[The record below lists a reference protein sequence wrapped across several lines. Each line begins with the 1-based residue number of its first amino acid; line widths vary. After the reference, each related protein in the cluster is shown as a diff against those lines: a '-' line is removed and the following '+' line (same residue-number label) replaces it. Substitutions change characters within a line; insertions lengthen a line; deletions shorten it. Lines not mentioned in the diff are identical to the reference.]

1 MQRGLAAFPTP
12 KNPSAPKNQGLSDSR
27 TSVTPSQ
34 TRNTPKFSNTKREK
48 ALTLGK
54 DQFQLETF
62 HLETSKPEFPTS
74 CCPRTAQK
82 MQVHDHSQNSRLP
95 TPSKASPPAQ
105 GGSRVPHPGL
115 SQHHGHSHTHK
126 LPHTRLRP
134 KNCSTPPQ
142 NDFAKRILTELDTHG
157 TSTPSSELFQ

>member
-12 KNPSAPKNQGLSDSR
+12 KNPSAPKTQGLSDSR

-34 TRNTPKFSNTKREK
+34 TRNTPKFSNTEREK

-62 HLETSKPEFPTS
+62 HLETSEPEFPTS

-82 MQVHDHSQNSRLP
+82 MQVHHHSQNCR
-95 TPSKASPPAQ
+95 
-105 GGSRVPHPGL
+105 
-115 SQHHGHSHTHK
+115 
-126 LPHTRLRP
+126 
-134 KNCSTPPQ
+134 
-142 NDFAKRILTELDTHG
+142 THG
-157 TSTPSSELFQ
+157 SQPQAKLLPQPKVAPVSLTRGCPSTTDTLTPTNSPTLG